1 MRTTPVSRPTVEL
14 LRTHVLDGT
23 LLPGT
28 RLIELQLAEQYS
40 VSRATVRIAIG
51 ELVKEGLVDHEPNRG
66 AIVRRVDLA
75 EAIRITEVRGLLEGF
90 MAARAAAQAT
100 TEQRQELLELIREM
114 HESVEARQLARYSE
128 LNTALHRRIHEIS
141 QHEVAAALV
150 QNLRNRAVHHDFR
163 LALVPGRAAESLPQ
177 HVAVV
182 DAIIEGD
189 AARAQSAMQA
199 HLDSVI
205 SVLTHWAELGLPGTR

>member
-1 MRTTPVSRPTVEL
+1 MRATPVSRSTVEL

-28 RLIELQLAEQYS
+28 RLIELQLAEHYS

-75 EAIRITEVRGLLEGF
+75 EAIRITEVRCLLEGF
-90 MAARAAAQAT
+90 MAARAAIQAT
-100 TEQRQELLELIREM
+100 TGQRNELVALIREM
-114 HESVEARQLARYSE
+114 RESVEARQLARYGE
-128 LNTALHRRIHEIS
+128 LNTALHRRIREIS
-141 QHEVAAALV
+141 RHDIAAELV
-150 QNLRNRAVHHDFR
+150 QNLGNRAVHHQFR

-177 HVAVV
+177 HVAIVE
-182 DAIIEGD
+182 AIVEGD
-189 AARAQSAMQA
+189 ASRAQEAMRV

-205 SVLTHWAELGLPGTR
+205 AVLTHWAELGLPGNR